1 MRAQAARGA
10 RLTLS
15 WRGALT
21 GLGYGRAMPFVK
33 LFRNRWLALLWAGG
47 MLWTA
52 VDVVGFGPPAHPLA
66 AANDTADPVDAT
78 GTPVSNDDLN
88 TLAQFGNQ

>member
-1 MRAQAARGA
+1 MRAQAARRAG
-10 RLTLS
+10 LTLS
-15 WRGALT
+15 PPTALT
-21 GLGYGRAMPFVK
+21 RLGYGRTMPFVK
-33 LFRNRWLALLWAGG
+33 LFRSRWAALLWAGG

-52 VDVVGFGPPAHPLA
+52 FDMVGFGPPAHPVA
-66 AANDTADPVDAT
+66 AASNTAEPVDVT